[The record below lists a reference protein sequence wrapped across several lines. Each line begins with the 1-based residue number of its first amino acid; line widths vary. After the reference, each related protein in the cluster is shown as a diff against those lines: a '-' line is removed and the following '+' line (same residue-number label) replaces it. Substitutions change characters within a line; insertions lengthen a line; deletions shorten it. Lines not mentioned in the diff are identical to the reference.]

1 VTAVGTTDQATTPD
15 RGSAKAAQRS
25 AAWTRFRG
33 NRAGMAGVIIL
44 GAFVVLAIAYPLL
57 LRTVWDPR
65 TYDPEFGLD
74 LVTVDKVVVLEVEDG
89 RTETALAVARSRDPS
104 VRLGDVVPGRVG
116 AGFGAGHL
124 FGTDSSGRDILAMLM
139 AGATPALLIAV
150 SAALTTAVVAL
161 TIAAISAYF
170 KGPLDAVLSSTSNA
184 LLLLP
189 APLVMIILGTSRYR
203 ESFSPVGF
211 GVLYGLLVGGGAVA
225 IVMRSEAMSTMS
237 KPFIDAA
244 RSSGAGPARIIGRH
258 LIPHLVPLATVS
270 ILVGITG
277 AIVADAFVAFTGFG
291 PNRFSWGTMLSWAIS
306 YPGING
312 STDTPWNVFVA
323 GGLAISLLAASFYLI
338 AIGIQHALDDGR

>member
-1 VTAVGTTDQATTPD
+1 MTAVATGERATTPD
-15 RGSAKAAQRS
+15 RGSARAAQRS
-25 AAWTRFRG
+25 AVWARFRT
-33 NRAGMAGVIIL
+33 NRAGMAGLAIL

-89 RTETALAVARSRDPS
+89 RTETALDVARSRDPS

-116 AGFGAGHL
+116 AGFGMRHL
-124 FGTDSSGRDILAMLM
+124 LGTDASGRDILAMIM
-139 AGATPALLIAV
+139 AGAGPALLIAV
-150 SAALTTAVVAL
+150 SAALTTALVAL
-161 TIAAISAYF
+161 TVAAVGAYF

-203 ESFSPVGF
+203 DAFTPVGF
-211 GVLYGLLVGGGAVA
+211 GILYGLLVGGGAVA
-225 IVMRSEAMSTMS
+225 IVMRSEAISTMS
-237 KPFIDAA
+237 KPFIDTA
-244 RSSGAGPARIIGRH
+244 RASGAGSARIIGRH
-258 LIPHLVPLATVS
+258 LIPHLLPLASVS

-306 YPGING
+306 FPGLNG
-312 STDTPWNVFVA
+312 STDTPWNVFIA
-323 GGLAISLLAASFYLI
+323 GGLAISLLAACFYLI